1 MKIVTLKFKLIIGI
15 VLFVVIVCAAYYEK
29 YVIHLP
35 SGHNEQQFE
44 SSGQSNSSQIGVF
57 QYKGKFLTPVENFK
71 VVTSKFGYRT
81 HPITRRKRQFS
92 FRNRFSWRC
101 RKSRFM
107 CKSWRGYLGR
117 MAKWIWKLC

>member
-1 MKIVTLKFKLIIGI
+1 MKLVSLKFKIIIGI
-15 VLFVVIVCAAYYEK
+15 VLFIVYYEK

-35 SGHNEQQFE
+35 SDKQKPQYD
-44 SSGQSNSSQIGVF
+44 SSSSQNIGVF

-92 FRNRFSWRC
+92 FR
-101 RKSRFM
+101 
-107 CKSWRGYLGR
+107 Y
-117 MAKWIWKLC
+117 

>member
-1 MKIVTLKFKLIIGI
+1 MKLVSLKFKIIIGI
-15 VLFVVIVCAAYYEK
+15 VLFIVLVGAAYYEK

-35 SGHNEQQFE
+35 SDKQKPQYD
-44 SSGQSNSSQIGVF
+44 SSSSQNIGVF

-92 FRNRFSWRC
+92 FR
-101 RKSRFM
+101 
-107 CKSWRGYLGR
+107 Y
-117 MAKWIWKLC
+117 